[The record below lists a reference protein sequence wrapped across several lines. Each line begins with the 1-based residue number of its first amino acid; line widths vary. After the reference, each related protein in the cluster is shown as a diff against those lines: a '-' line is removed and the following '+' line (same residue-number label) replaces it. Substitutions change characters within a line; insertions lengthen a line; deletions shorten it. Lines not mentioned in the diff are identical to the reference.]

1 VALIPSFSNNERGKL
16 SVSQQYTLFFKWEG
30 GGGILN
36 EELHQRS
43 QISASCHGQKR
54 SMQGP
59 DSGAYKNFH
68 LGFNVNVQNLFLL
81 LNAVWLL
88 HITFN

>member
-1 VALIPSFSNNERGKL
+1 VA
-16 SVSQQYTLFFKWEG
+16 VG
-30 GGGILN
+30 GGGGGGGGAGGGGGGGEILN
-36 EELHQRS
+36 QELHQRS
-43 QISASCHGQKR
+43 QISALCHGQKT

-59 DSGAYKNFH
+59 DSGAYKNFI
-68 LGFNVNVQNLFLL
+68 LGFNHINVNVQNLFRS